1 MNGVCDRAVNGG
13 REETSRGDDKM
24 IRSFAV
30 LFCFENMVLL
40 NKLLSHKEGIIPNQS
55 FLVVVVVFDCWC
67 AQEGYCFLK

>member
-40 NKLLSHKEGIIPNQS
+40 N
-55 FLVVVVVFDCWC
+55 
-67 AQEGYCFLK
+67 